1 MKHQLD
7 ATLCRFYFCRVT
19 LHVSGAS
26 THRQEYLKLVRQP
39 LVHVLSL
46 QVSQSLHL
54 LIRAGTPALMRCDD
68 LPATITHV
76 PVAAVL
82 VLNTPDDGRLRLK
95 HVSWFCR
102 NKTCTV
108 LHQVGVSFD
117 LYCDARKHKIKIYQ
131 KHNWNLMKSL
141 FSMLA
146 KQSYLLRI
154 LKKSRFLINTLING
168 NQTSGSFCDSRITII
183 LHVLCL

>member
-26 THRQEYLKLVRQP
+26 AHHREYLKLVQRP

-46 QVSQSLHL
+46 QVSHHNSLL
-54 LIRAGTPALMRCDD
+54 GPKALIRSCDD
-68 LPATITHV
+68 LPAMITHV

-82 VLNTPDDGRLRLK
+82 VLNTPNDGRLRPK
-95 HVSWFCR
+95 HVEWLCR

-117 LYCDARKHKIKIYQ
+117 LYYDTRKHKIKIIRTYLFFIPQ
-131 KHNWNLMKSL
+131 LLSGLCNMEVKH
-141 FSMLA
+141 
-146 KQSYLLRI
+146 YLHCSSQQTR
-154 LKKSRFLINTLING
+154 RANTLWIKDLEWF
-168 NQTSGSFCDSRITII
+168 QAYITK
-183 LHVLCL
+183 